1 MQDFGW
7 FGNEFWDASWHLFA
21 SWPVLTYD
29 IYIEL
34 LIKKKQVKRNL
45 MSTVD
50 IRDVLVG
57 ISEACSIIVYL
68 YIWNLTWINIW
79 RIEETTKYCEWNL
92 EICYYC
98 YYYLFIDAFWDP
110 ALRCD
115 DFVCEFEFL
124 LHWLFHTYSSHFVL
138 MCFCVYIHILPLCC
152 MPQLLIFLRC
162 SPAFVILPVSILL
175 VFMHLLSEPCLLL
188 YTPHR
193 QKTPWFSACPYSS
206 GGDAPHA
213 IP

>member
-1 MQDFGW
+1 MIWKWILRRIMTFICQL
-7 FGNEFWDASWHLFA
+7 AS
-21 SWPVLTYD
+21 VD
-29 IYIEL
+29 IWYIHWTFN
-34 LIKKKQVKRNL
+34 KKKTSQKKF
-45 MSTVD
+45 
-50 IRDVLVG
+50 DVNSRYPRRARWDFRGVLDH
-57 ISEACSIIVYL
+57 SLSLYL
-68 YIWNLTWINIW
+68 EFDMN
-79 RIEETTKYCEWNL
+79 KYLKNWGNYEVL
-92 EICYYC
+92 RMKFGDLLLLLL
-98 YYYLFIDAFWDP
+98 LFIYWRFLGSCP
-110 ALRCD
+110 AMRW
-115 DFVCEFEFL
+115 FVCEFEFL